1 MNNPAGGT
9 IGPGQVISLA
19 RRGQRNPPAEN
30 GAAGHTAS
38 AQTVRSQL
46 TPGDTAR
53 RPGASAAPPVPLG
66 TVVQPAEEGAPPNG
80 RTTRPGS
87 VTHHE
92 TTARKVSL
100 SCATSGSRQPL

>member
-9 IGPGQVISLA
+9 VGAGQVISLA

-46 TPGDTAR
+46 TPGDTAQAA
-53 RPGASAAPPVPLG
+53 GASAAPPAQLG
-66 TVVQPAEEGAPPNG
+66 TVVQPAEKGA
-80 RTTRPGS
+80 
-87 VTHHE
+87 
-92 TTARKVSL
+92 A
-100 SCATSGSRQPL
+100 